1 MNNTT
6 VILTT
11 VAVFGFAIVL
21 AMPLGRIAG
30 VKLKPGRYTQLDG
43 MRAIAALMVV
53 CSHYLIHAR
62 LITGEPIGSPLKEAL
77 GAVGVQIFF
86 CITGFLFTRKAMYGP
101 IDVPSLISSRVRRIV
116 PLYLFCMTAGIAL
129 AAYIASSVPGA
140 PPVVYQDVLRAYA
153 YGFIGGN
160 VPSIAGMPIS
170 GQIGQVWTLS
180 WEWTFYLFVPFIAA
194 VVTSRTWIV
203 AALLFLGA
211 CALYQFQVSDQ
222 VWAFFLPGV
231 VCGVIADKVKIGT
244 AVSVLLFAAGVA
256 TFGASLWMDVTPY
269 GITRLA
275 LCAIGFPCLLFGHQY
290 ALSIRPL
297 RILGEVSYSI
307 YMVHLIFASGFY
319 FIVAN
324 NWDIFKTPEDKIL
337 FGLVALA
344 GMLMFSF
351 VTYALIERPFMKG
364 AAIGSA
370 TPSSPALRAVDVGA
384 GRVASADQ

>member
-1 MNNTT
+1 MDNTT
-6 VILTT
+6 VIMTT
-11 VAVFGFAIVL
+11 LAVFGFAIIL
-21 AMPLGRIAG
+21 AMPLGRIVG
-30 VKLKPGRYTQLDG
+30 IKLKPGRYTQLDG

-62 LITGEPIGSPLKEAL
+62 LIAGEPVGSPLKEAL

-101 IDVPSLISSRVRRIV
+101 IDVPALISSRVRRIV

-129 AAYIASSVPGA
+129 AAHIASSPEA

-153 YGFIGGN
+153 YGFIGGTL
-160 VPSIAGMPIS
+160 PSIAGMPIS

-194 VVTSRTWIV
+194 VVTSRIWIA

-211 CALYQFQVSDQ
+211 CATYQFQVSDQ

-231 VCGVIADKVKIGT
+231 VCGMISDKVKIGT
-244 AVSVLLFAAGVA
+244 AVSALLFAAGLA
-256 TFGASLWMDVTPY
+256 AFGASLWMEVTPY

-275 LCAIGFPCLLFGHQY
+275 LCAVGFPCLLFGHQY

-324 NWDIFKTPEDKIL
+324 NWEIFKTPEDKII
-337 FGLVALA
+337 FGLVALV

-364 AAIGSA
+364 AATGSTA
-370 TPSSPALRAVDVGA
+370 PSTPALRDMDVGA
-384 GRVASADQ
+384 GKGANA